1 MMRYLIT
8 LILVLFLTN
17 LRSQNETK
25 IILTKGIVFKNEQ
38 ITGNVKKHTFFSKIL
53 KHDREVYV
61 WIPENYNLTN
71 KKYPLLIAH
80 DGSAVFYSRGGFGS
94 RNKSKAEIIKNGWNL
109 DESVTDLIS
118 SNKIKPIIM
127 VGVSNTKN
135 RGYEYVPTRNAINYA
150 KALIDELIPEL
161 ISQYR
166 IKLNDIGT
174 IGSSAGG
181 LVSLYLGWEFNKIFK
196 KAICLSPGIIY
207 RDQDYYSQLIKTKT
221 PKNLRLA
228 MVNGTDNFDKNLQY
242 GVDKFISYLK
252 SIDFSKKNYMYWI
265 EKDGTHSS
273 KSWSKQAKKTIEW
286 LY

>member
-1 MMRYLIT
+1 MRYLIT

-25 IILTKGIVFKNEQ
+25 IILTNGVVFKNDQ

-53 KHDREVYV
+53 NNEREVYV
-61 WIPENYNLTN
+61 WIPEDYNLKN

-80 DGSAVFYSRGGFGS
+80 DGGAVFYSRGGFGS
-94 RNKSKAEIIKNGWNL
+94 KNKSKAEIIKNGWNL
-109 DESVTDLIS
+109 DESISDLIS

-166 IKLNDIGT
+166 IK
-174 IGSSAGG
+174 
-181 LVSLYLGWEFNKIFK
+181 
-196 KAICLSPGIIY
+196 
-207 RDQDYYSQLIKTKT
+207 
-221 PKNLRLA
+221 
-228 MVNGTDNFDKNLQY
+228 
-242 GVDKFISYLK
+242 
-252 SIDFSKKNYMYWI
+252 
-265 EKDGTHSS
+265 
-273 KSWSKQAKKTIEW
+273 
-286 LY
+286 

>member
-150 KALIDELIPEL
+150 KA
-161 ISQYR
+161 
-166 IKLNDIGT
+166 
-174 IGSSAGG
+174 
-181 LVSLYLGWEFNKIFK
+181 
-196 KAICLSPGIIY
+196 
-207 RDQDYYSQLIKTKT
+207 
-221 PKNLRLA
+221 
-228 MVNGTDNFDKNLQY
+228 
-242 GVDKFISYLK
+242 
-252 SIDFSKKNYMYWI
+252 
-265 EKDGTHSS
+265 
-273 KSWSKQAKKTIEW
+273 
-286 LY
+286 

>member
-1 MMRYLIT
+1 MRSLIT
-8 LILVLFLTN
+8 VILVLFLTN

-25 IILTKGIVFKNEQ
+25 IILTEGIFFKNDQ

-53 KHDREVYV
+53 NNEREVYV
-61 WIPENYNLTN
+61 WIPEDYNLKN

-80 DGSAVFYSRGGFGS
+80 DGGVVFYSSGGGFGS
-94 RNKSKAEIIKNGWNL
+94 KNKSKAEIIKNGWNL
-109 DESVTDLIS
+109 DESITDLIS

-127 VGVSNTKN
+127 VGVSNTKD

-166 IKLNDIGT
+166 IKSNDIGT

-181 LVSLYLGWEFNKIFK
+181 LVSLYLGWEFNKVFK

-207 RDQDYYSQLIKTKT
+207 RDQDYYSQLIKTKK

-228 MVNGTDNFDKNLQY
+228 IVNGTDNFDKNLQY